1 MVFLTAQPLINSPS
15 DGWVNHL
22 TGKTLHNE
30 SSQTPPRPP
39 RIPPERQTSRC
50 VQTAVLVE
58 KETQTR
64 CDHATQMYS
73 DDCYVQSIHDR
84 VLDVRPYE
92 TFEQMRARMDLDG
105 KARLIQRCY
114 RAYRVLRLIKESAQI
129 YRRLREECDRLEQE
143 KLEYLKKRDEAD
155 CRALNSPRNLAD
167 IDALLHHL
175 ETRPPSLPGC
185 LSPRQRGLELLK
197 IRQRTYK
204 EIDEKMRAV
213 REARAKAARERFL
226 AVNCR
231 PKRWTDC
238 KGRRIEMTT
247 LRNQAALELW
257 QLYRWLEAGESKGRL
272 ELLVKARSCID
283 GHECRSADKLRGLLD
298 QEIFLLSKDVNDE
311 KLDFLRKRILGSF
324 LQFARTVHSCR
335 CRRVASRHE
344 FREPLQRNR
353 IFCLSC
359 KKFRAA
365 CDFPAATRR
374 RETLR
379 CKACVRLRVNTRVTV
394 DLKPFAYILERVRE
408 DEGSRGSLADAMSAQ
423 DVRHLVLDIWHGHS
437 VLSECDDPREL
448 RLPRYEAS
456 KPWSPWN
463 CVLLTE
469 QETEAHYCMAA
480 SGCLAHYAEHLQ
492 RKISLA
498 HTTAK
503 IDFRG
508 LVAFEKCQGMKK
520 EKIGGCQ
527 SHLLAPLDNNMLC
540 DN

>member
-1 MVFLTAQPLINSPS
+1 MQRRLLRTEHPRSSARRQALRDFRADASS
-15 DGWVNHL
+15 HGSGWKSSADSAL
-22 TGKTLHNE
+22 LSGLQ
-30 SSQTPPRPP
+30 SSQ
-39 RIPPERQTSRC
+39 IDQGERENLQT
-50 VQTAVLVE
+50 TARGMRQIGAG
-58 KETQTR
+58 K
-64 CDHATQMYS
+64 
-73 DDCYVQSIHDR
+73 IR
-84 VLDVRPYE
+84 VSQVRVDMSK
-92 TFEQMRARMDLDG
+92 FFSSMRRFFG
-105 KARLIQRCY
+105 NPKTVHR
-114 RAYRVLRLIKESAQI
+114 
-129 YRRLREECDRLEQE
+129 
-143 KLEYLKKRDEAD
+143 KRDEAD

-197 IRQRTYK
+197 IRQQTYK

-213 REARAKAARERFL
+213 RDARAKAARERFL

-298 QEIFLLSKDVNDE
+298 QEIFLLSKDVSEE

-324 LQFARTVHSCR
+324 LQFVRTVHNCR

-359 KKFRAA
+359 KKFRPA
-365 CDFPAATRR
+365 CDFPTATRM

-379 CKACVRLRVNTRVTV
+379 CKACVRLRVNTRATV
-394 DLKPFAYILERVRE
+394 DLKPFAYILERIRE
-408 DEGSRGSLADAMSAQ
+408 DEESRGSLADAMSAL
-423 DVRHLVLDIWHGHS
+423 DVRHLVLNIWHGHS

-503 IDFRG
+503 IDFSVAWKAAARLYIYTAQRRG
-508 LVAFEKCQGMKK
+508 
-520 EKIGGCQ
+520 
-527 SHLLAPLDNNMLC
+527 
-540 DN
+540 